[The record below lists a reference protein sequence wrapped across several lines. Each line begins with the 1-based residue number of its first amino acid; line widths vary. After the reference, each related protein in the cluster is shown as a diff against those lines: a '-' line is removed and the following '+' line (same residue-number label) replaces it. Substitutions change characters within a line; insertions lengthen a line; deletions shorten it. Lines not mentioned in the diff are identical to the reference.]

1 MTTWRS
7 WGMAM
12 ALAIGTPAVMA
23 QGVIQSITSSQQAG
37 AEVVRIELSEALP
50 AVPSGFSVQ
59 APPRIAIDLPGVAKD
74 DVKITIDG
82 RRVDVSAQTQR
93 EDTKKE
99 GERVIYRERSSQSF
113 ARSFTL
119 PEEVDQDASQAKLD
133 NGVLSLALAKKRAA
147 AARHLT
153 IN

>member
-1 MTTWRS
+1 MYLIPVARS
-7 WGMAM
+7 ASTLSRSFDRLLDSAFAAET
-12 ALAIGTPAVMA
+12 ALRTPSLDV
-23 QGVIQSITSSQQAG
+23 
-37 AEVVRIELSEALP
+37 AETEGGYNVS
-50 AVPSGFSVQ
+50 
-59 APPRIAIDLPGVAKD
+59 IDLPGVAKD

-93 EDTKKE
+93 EEAKKD

-119 PEEVDQDASQAKLD
+119 PEEVDQDASLAKLD
-133 NGVLSLALAKKRAA
+133 SGVLSLTLAKKRAA

>member
-1 MTTWRS
+1 MLLVPVARS
-7 WGMAM
+7 NSDLSRSFDRLFDSTFDRVFGHETA
-12 ALAIGTPAVMA
+12 ARSPSLDV
-23 QGVIQSITSSQQAG
+23 
-37 AEVVRIELSEALP
+37 AETEGGYNVS
-50 AVPSGFSVQ
+50 
-59 APPRIAIDLPGVAKD
+59 IDLPGVAKD

-82 RRVDVSAQTQR
+82 RRVSVSAQVRHDGER
-93 EDTKKE
+93 EDTKKD

-133 NGVLSLALAKKRAA
+133 SGVLSLFLAKKRAA
-147 AARHLT
+147 AAKHLA

>member
-1 MTTWRS
+1 MFFVPVARS
-7 WGMAM
+7 ASDLSRSLDRLFDSAFSAES
-12 ALAIGTPAVMA
+12 ALRSPSLDV
-23 QGVIQSITSSQQAG
+23 
-37 AEVVRIELSEALP
+37 AETEGGYTVL
-50 AVPSGFSVQ
+50 
-59 APPRIAIDLPGVAKD
+59 IDIPGVSKD

-93 EDTKKE
+93 DETKKE
-99 GERVIYRERSSQSF
+99 GERLIYRERAASRF

-133 NGVLSLALAKKRAA
+133 SGVLSLTLAKKRAA
-147 AARHLT
+147 AAKHLT

>member
-1 MTTWRS
+1 MRACLALTTILGVHHVPRS
-7 WGMAM
+7 CCPFCCRSLDRLFSAET
-12 ALAIGTPAVMA
+12 ALRSPSLDV
-23 QGVIQSITSSQQAG
+23 
-37 AEVVRIELSEALP
+37 AETEGSYNVS
-50 AVPSGFSVQ
+50 
-59 APPRIAIDLPGVAKD
+59 IDLPGVAKD

>member
-1 MTTWRS
+1 MLLVPVARS
-7 WGMAM
+7 ASD
-12 ALAIGTPAVMA
+12 LSR
-23 QGVIQSITSSQQAG
+23 SIDRLFDNAFG
-37 AEVVRIELSEALP
+37 AEPALRS
-50 AVPSGFSVQ
+50 PSLDVAETEGSYSV
-59 APPRIAIDLPGVAKD
+59 AIDLPGVAKD

-82 RRVDVSAQTQR
+82 RRVSVSAQTQR
-93 EDTKKE
+93 EETKKE

-133 NGVLSLALAKKRAA
+133 SGVLSLTLAKKRAA
-147 AARHLT
+147 ASKQLT

>member
-1 MTTWRS
+1 MLLVPVARS
-7 WGMAM
+7 ASDLSRSIDRLFDNAFAREP
-12 ALAIGTPAVMA
+12 ALRSPSLDV
-23 QGVIQSITSSQQAG
+23 
-37 AEVVRIELSEALP
+37 AETDGGYTV
-50 AVPSGFSVQ
+50 
-59 APPRIAIDLPGVAKD
+59 AIDLPGVAKD

-82 RRVDVSAQTQR
+82 RRVSVSAQTQR
-93 EDTKKE
+93 EETKRD

-133 NGVLSLALAKKRAA
+133 SGVLSLSLAKKRAA
-147 AARHLT
+147 AAKHLT

>member
-1 MTTWRS
+1 MFIVPVARS
-7 WGMAM
+7 SSDLSRSIDRLFDNAFGHVDSEP
-12 ALAIGTPAVMA
+12 ALRSPSLDV
-23 QGVIQSITSSQQAG
+23 
-37 AEVVRIELSEALP
+37 AETEGGYTV
-50 AVPSGFSVQ
+50 
-59 APPRIAIDLPGVAKD
+59 AIDLPGVAKD

-82 RRVDVSAQTQR
+82 RRVSVSAQTQR
-93 EDTKKE
+93 EEAKKD
-99 GERVIYRERSSQSF
+99 GERVIYRERSASSF

-133 NGVLSLALAKKRAA
+133 SGVLSLTLAKKRAA

>member
-1 MTTWRS
+1 MFLIPVARPASDLSRS
-7 WGMAM
+7 IDRLLDNAFNGEP
-12 ALAIGTPAVMA
+12 ALRSPSLDV
-23 QGVIQSITSSQQAG
+23 
-37 AEVVRIELSEALP
+37 AETE
-50 AVPSGFSVQ
+50 GGYSV
-59 APPRIAIDLPGVAKD
+59 AIDLPGVAKD

-82 RRVDVSAQTQR
+82 RRVSVSAQTQR
-93 EDTKKE
+93 EEAKKD
-99 GERVIYRERSSQSF
+99 GERVIYRERSASSF

-133 NGVLSLALAKKRAA
+133 SGVLSLTLAKKRAA